1 MVKRRAERFVT
12 MRQRNT
18 SSVDDMLQRF
28 SWRSLEDRR
37 KDARLVIIYK
47 IANENVDMTKKDR
60 LKPPLRQS
68 RNMHSTS

>member
-18 SSVDDMLQRF
+18 SSVDDMLQHL

-47 IANENVDMTKKDR
+47 IANESVDMI
-60 LKPPLRQS
+60 
-68 RNMHSTS
+68 